1 MDNLISNAKVAPQ
14 WKLNAADINAWLL
27 GVRDFLIP
35 LALIYVLQVYA
46 SVQNGPLGVNDLIP
60 TQITIGALELYI
72 LNQILGILRK
82 FSDNGKS

>member
-60 TQITIGALELYI
+60 TQITIVALELYI